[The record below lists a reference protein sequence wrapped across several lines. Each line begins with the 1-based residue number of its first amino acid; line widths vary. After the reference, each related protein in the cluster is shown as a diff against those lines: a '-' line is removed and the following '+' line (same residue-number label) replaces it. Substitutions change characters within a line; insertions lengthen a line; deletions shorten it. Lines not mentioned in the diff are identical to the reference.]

1 MPNPNPP
8 PKRKRSL
15 NNLLA
20 IMARLRSP
28 SGCPWD
34 REQTENSLKKFL
46 IEEAYEALE
55 AIEAGTLKELQEE
68 LGDLLL
74 QIIFI
79 SRITEEKGLF
89 DFSDVVHTLAEK
101 LVRRHP
107 HVFPPAHRPR
117 VKVQDASQVIRV
129 WGSVKKAEGKYSGRN
144 SLLDGLPLALPAL
157 ERARRLSERASRA
170 GFDWPNI
177 QEVWKKILEEMGEL
191 ETADKESSAGAI
203 EEELGDLLFTLVN
216 WARFKGLSAE
226 EALRK
231 ANRRFVRR
239 FRQVEKELRRIGKK
253 PEDSTL
259 EEMDHLWEEAKNKI
273 QGAGRPRAQG
283 SRRKSEKR

>member
-1 MPNPNPP
+1 MHCTPP
-8 PKRKRSL
+8 EGKRSM
-15 NNLLA
+15 NDLLM
-20 IMARLRSP
+20 IMAKLRSP

-46 IEEAYEALE
+46 IEEAYEVLE
-55 AIEAGTLKELQEE
+55 AIEAGTPKELQEE

-89 DFSDVVHTLAEK
+89 DFSDVVHALAEK

-129 WGSVKKAEGKYSGRN
+129 WGTVKEAEGKYAGRN
-144 SLLDGLPLALPAL
+144 SLLAGLPLALPAL
-157 ERARRLSERASRA
+157 ERARRLSERVSRV

-177 QEVWKKILEEMGEL
+177 QEVWKKILEELGEL
-191 ETADKESSAGAI
+191 KTADKESSAGAI
-203 EEELGDLLFTLVN
+203 EGEFGDLLFTLVN
-216 WARFKGLSAE
+216 WGRFKGLSAE

-231 ANRRFVRR
+231 ANRRFAQR
-239 FRQVEKELRRIGKK
+239 FRWVERGLRRKGKK

-259 EEMDHLWEEAKNKI
+259 EEMDRLWEEAKKTVR
-273 QGAGRPRAQG
+273 GELGVV
-283 SRRKSEKR
+283 SCLKKKK

>member
-1 MPNPNPP
+1 MHCTPP
-8 PKRKRSL
+8 EGKRSL
-15 NNLLA
+15 NDLLM
-20 IMARLRSP
+20 IMAKLRSP

-46 IEEAYEALE
+46 IEEAYEVLE
-55 AIEAGTLKELQEE
+55 AIEAGTPKELQEE

-79 SRITEEKGLF
+79 SRITEEKGQF
-89 DFSDVVHTLAEK
+89 DFFDIVHTLAAK

-129 WGSVKKAEGKYSGRN
+129 WGMVKEAEGKYAGRN

-157 ERARRLSERASRA
+157 ERARRLSERVSRV

-177 QEVWKKILEEMGEL
+177 QEVWEKILEELGEL
-191 ETADKESSAGAI
+191 KTADKESSAGAI
-203 EEELGDLLFTLVN
+203 EEEFGDLLFTLVN
-216 WARFKGLSAE
+216 WGRFKGLSAE
-226 EALRK
+226 ETLRK
-231 ANRRFVRR
+231 ANRRFVLR
-239 FRQVEKELRRIGKK
+239 FRKVEESLHRKGKT
-253 PEDSTL
+253 PQETAL
-259 EEMDHLWEEAKNKI
+259 EEMDHLWKEAKKTVR
-273 QGAGRPRAQG
+273 GELGVV
-283 SRRKSEKR
+283 SCLKKKK